1 MIFVVAVS
9 LQQQVAFVSGSGD
22 GEIRLWDLAHRKT
35 VWSVYGHTGM
45 VRGLCVAPQGDS
57 FLSCGEDKTIK
68 HWALGV
74 STEDLDEEP
83 EPITTFQGASVFTG
97 IDHHWSE
104 PLFATCGE
112 DVNVWNH
119 ARSEPIHTYSW
130 GADSVTSVKFNPAE
144 PCLLGS
150 TGSDR
155 SICLYDIR
163 SEDPMRKV
171 LLTMRSNCLAW
182 NPMEPLN
189 FTGVSSSSSSSS
201 PFSIVSF
208 LLLFLC
214 MSPCTNLCVHAML

>member
-1 MIFVVAVS
+1 
-9 LQQQVAFVSGSGD
+9 
-22 GEIRLWDLAHRKT
+22 
-35 VWSVYGHTGM
+35 M

-201 PFSIVSF
+201 SSF
-208 LLLFLC
+208 LLFPFFFFVFTCLHEQIFAC
-214 MSPCTNLCVHAML
+214 MPYYNHVITYQAALY